1 MPALQA
7 LLMKL
12 DGVKKTE
19 VDWKKG
25 EVVVHYDPAKVTPSQ
40 MAKAVNESGVFK
52 VKAVED
58 LSSVKPS
65 PQQRI
70 KYKPKEK

>member
-12 DGVKKTE
+12 EGVKKTE

-25 EVVVHYDPAKVTPSQ
+25 EVVVEYDSGKVTTSQ
-40 MAKAVNESGVFK
+40 MVKAVNESGVFK
-52 VKAVED
+52 VKAVD
-58 LSSVKPS
+58 DHSRQKASSG
-65 PQQRI
+65 RR
-70 KYKPKEK
+70 